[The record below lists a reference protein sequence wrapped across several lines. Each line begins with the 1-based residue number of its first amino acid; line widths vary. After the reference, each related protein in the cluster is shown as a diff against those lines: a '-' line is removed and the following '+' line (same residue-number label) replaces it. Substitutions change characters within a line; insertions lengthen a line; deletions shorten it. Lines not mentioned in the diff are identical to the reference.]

1 MVKKQY
7 GRLTFRRGNP
17 NTVVMVFD
25 GVSYESHIYTEYE
38 MSKPCEVWPPESW
51 LTRKSGY
58 LGIRD
63 IPVPRVVKD
72 WLLLQS
78 RKERQEL
85 YESLLSPGLMELI
98 RKEELLHKS
107 IL

>member
-1 MVKKQY
+1 MVS
-7 GRLTFRRGNP
+7 G
-17 NTVVMVFD
+17 
-25 GVSYESHIYTEYE
+25 GVRYESYIHTEYE
-38 MSKPCEVWPPESW
+38 MSRPCEVWPPESW
-51 LTRKSGY
+51 FTRKFGY

-78 RKERQEL
+78 SDQRQDL
-85 YESLLSPGLMELI
+85 YESLFSPGLMELI

-107 IL
+107 IQ